1 MARVALEDWKEQIRD
16 PKIECM
22 SRDEMRAL
30 QSERL
35 VKQVKNV
42 YDNVAFYRKKMDEMG
57 IEPGDIKGI
66 EDINKLP
73 FTTKED
79 LRDNYPFGLLAVPQE
94 KIARVQGTSG
104 TTGKLT
110 LASYTQNDVDVWG
123 ECVARALTMAGL
135 TAADRLHICYGYGL
149 FTGGMGLDLG
159 ARALGCMSI
168 PMSSGNTK
176 RQLMCMEDF
185 GATAFACTPSYALYL
200 AEAAQEAGIVDR
212 LQLKAGINGAEP
224 WTDEMRLKI
233 ESGLNVNSFDIYGL
247 CEITGPGVAMDCIH
261 HKGLHV
267 YEDYFYPEVL
277 NPADQTACADG
288 ETGELVFTT
297 LAKEGMPLLRYRTKD
312 LTSIDHSPCECG
324 RTLPR
329 IQKFTGRTD
338 DMKVIRGVN
347 VFPTQVEAAL
357 LSIGGGVAPHYMMIV
372 DRENNLDVLTVMVEV
387 DEKYFSD
394 EIRKLDELKNKVA
407 AVLKQALG
415 IAVRVKLVE
424 PKTIQRSEG
433 KAKRVI
439 DNRELEKEE
448 YRMGMSN
455 TIQQLSVF
463 LENREGRL
471 DEVLKV
477 LADNDVN
484 IVALS
489 LADTSDYGMLRMIV
503 SDPNKGRAA
512 LKEEGITAML
522 TDVVALRVPHATGSL
537 SKAMHQIVDGEVN
550 VEYMYAFA
558 NGSDAAAVVKSDD
571 PARVIDILK
580 GSGFDV
586 YSADEAYTANQ

>member
-1 MARVALEDWKEQIRD
+1 MAKVAREDWKERIRD

-22 SRDEMRAL
+22 SRDEMSTL

-35 VKQVKNV
+35 VRQVKNV
-42 YDNVAFYRKKMDEMG
+42 YENVEFYRKKMDVLG
-57 IEPGDIKGI
+57 LEPGDIKGI
-66 EDINKLP
+66 EDIGKLP

-79 LRDNYPFGLLAVPQE
+79 LRDHYPFGLLAVPQE
-94 KIARVQGTSG
+94 KIVRVQGTSG

-110 LASYTQNDVDVWG
+110 LASYTQKDVDVWG

-135 TAADRLHICYGYGL
+135 TSEDRIHVCYGYGL

-159 ARALGCMSI
+159 ARALGAMAI
-168 PMSSGNTK
+168 PMSAGNTK

-185 GATAFACTPSYALYL
+185 GATAFACTPSYAMYL
-200 AEAAQEAGIVDR
+200 AEAIQEEGILDR
-212 LQLKAGINGAEP
+212 LQIKASINGAEP
-224 WTDEMRLKI
+224 WTEEMRLKLERMLDI
-233 ESGLNVNSFDIYGL
+233 NSFDIYGL
-247 CEITGPGVAMDCIH
+247 CEVTGPGVAMDCIH

-277 NPADQTACADG
+277 NTADQSACADG

-312 LTSIDHSPCECG
+312 LTSIDHSVCECG

-347 VFPTQVEAAL
+347 VFPTQVESAL
-357 LSIGGGVAPHYMMIV
+357 LSMGGGVAPHYLMIV

-387 DEKYFSD
+387 DERYFSD
-394 EIRKLDELKNKVA
+394 EMRKLDELKNRVG

-415 IAVRVKLVE
+415 VAVRVKLVE

-439 DNRELEKEE
+439 DNR
-448 YRMGMSN
+448 
-455 TIQQLSVF
+455 QL
-463 LENREGRL
+463 
-471 DEVLKV
+471 
-477 LADNDVN
+477 
-484 IVALS
+484 
-489 LADTSDYGMLRMIV
+489 
-503 SDPNKGRAA
+503 
-512 LKEEGITAML
+512 
-522 TDVVALRVPHATGSL
+522 
-537 SKAMHQIVDGEVN
+537 
-550 VEYMYAFA
+550 
-558 NGSDAAAVVKSDD
+558 
-571 PARVIDILK
+571 
-580 GSGFDV
+580 
-586 YSADEAYTANQ
+586 

>member
-1 MARVALEDWKEQIRD
+1 MARVAIADWKEQIRD

-22 SRDEMRAL
+22 SRDEMTAL

-42 YDNVAFYRKKMDEMG
+42 YENVPFYRKKMDELG
-57 IEPGDIKGI
+57 VKPEDIKGI

-110 LASYTQNDVDVWG
+110 LASYTQKDVDVWG

-135 TAADRLHICYGYGL
+135 TSADKIHVCYGYGL

-159 ARALGCMSI
+159 AQALGAMAI
-168 PMSSGNTK
+168 PMSSGNTQ

-200 AEAAQEAGIVDR
+200 SEAAKEAGIVDR

-224 WTDEMRLKI
+224 WTDEMRLQI
-233 ESGLNVNSFDIYGL
+233 EENLNVNCFDIYGL

-277 NPADQTACADG
+277 NPVDQTPCADG
-288 ETGELVFTT
+288 EVGELVFTT

-312 LTSIDHSPCECG
+312 LTSINHSVCECG

-329 IQKFTGRTD
+329 ISKFKGRTD

-347 VFPTQVEAAL
+347 VFPTQVEQAL
-357 LSIGGGVAPHYMMIV
+357 LSIGEGVAPHYMMIV

-387 DEKYFSD
+387 EEKYFSD
-394 EIRKLDELKNKVA
+394 ENAKLDELEKKVGR
-407 AVLKQALG
+407 VLKQALG
-415 IAVRVKLVE
+415 ISAKVQLVE
-424 PKTIQRSEG
+424 PKSIQRSEG

-439 DNRELEKEE
+439 DNR
-448 YRMGMSN
+448 
-455 TIQQLSVF
+455 
-463 LENREGRL
+463 
-471 DEVLKV
+471 VL
-477 LADNDVN
+477 
-484 IVALS
+484 
-489 LADTSDYGMLRMIV
+489 
-503 SDPNKGRAA
+503 
-512 LKEEGITAML
+512 
-522 TDVVALRVPHATGSL
+522 
-537 SKAMHQIVDGEVN
+537 
-550 VEYMYAFA
+550 
-558 NGSDAAAVVKSDD
+558 
-571 PARVIDILK
+571 
-580 GSGFDV
+580 
-586 YSADEAYTANQ
+586 

>member
-1 MARVALEDWKEQIRD
+1 MARVAIENWKETIRD

-22 SRDEMRAL
+22 SRDEMNAL

-42 YDNVAFYRKKMDEMG
+42 YENVEFYRRKMDELG
-57 IEPGDIKGI
+57 VEPGDIRGI
-66 EDINKLP
+66 EDIHKLP

-123 ECVARALTMAGL
+123 ECVARGLTMAGL
-135 TAADRLHICYGYGL
+135 NSADRIHVCYGYGL

-159 ARALGCMSI
+159 ARALGAMAI

-200 AEAAQEAGIVDR
+200 AEAAQEAGVVDR
-212 LQLKAGINGAEP
+212 LQIRASINGAEP
-224 WTDEMRLKI
+224 WTDEMRKKI
-233 ESGLNVNSFDIYGL
+233 ESILHINSFDIYGL

-267 YEDYFYPEVL
+267 YEDYFYPEIL
-277 NPADQTACADG
+277 NPADQSACADG

-312 LTSIDHSPCECG
+312 LTSMERDICECG

-347 VFPTQVEAAL
+347 VFPTQVETAL
-357 LSIGGGVAPHYMMIV
+357 LSMGGGVAPHYMLIV

-394 EIRKLDELKNKVA
+394 EIRKLDSLKNKVG

-415 IAVRVKLVE
+415 VSVRVKLVE

-439 DNRELEKEE
+439 DNRD
-448 YRMGMSN
+448 M
-455 TIQQLSVF
+455 
-463 LENREGRL
+463 
-471 DEVLKV
+471 
-477 LADNDVN
+477 
-484 IVALS
+484 
-489 LADTSDYGMLRMIV
+489 
-503 SDPNKGRAA
+503 
-512 LKEEGITAML
+512 
-522 TDVVALRVPHATGSL
+522 
-537 SKAMHQIVDGEVN
+537 
-550 VEYMYAFA
+550 
-558 NGSDAAAVVKSDD
+558 
-571 PARVIDILK
+571 
-580 GSGFDV
+580 
-586 YSADEAYTANQ
+586 

>member
-1 MARVALEDWKEQIRD
+1 MAKVALADWKEQIRD

-22 SRDEMRAL
+22 SRDEMAAL

-42 YDNVAFYRKKMDEMG
+42 YENVPFYRKKMDEIG
-57 IEPGDIKGI
+57 VKPEDIKGI

-110 LASYTQNDVDVWG
+110 LASYTQKDVDVWG
-123 ECVARALTMAGL
+123 ECVARGLTMAGL
-135 TAADRLHICYGYGL
+135 TSADKIHVCYGYGL

-159 ARALGCMSI
+159 AQALGAMAI
-168 PMSSGNTK
+168 PMSSGNTQ

-200 AEAAQEAGIVDR
+200 SEAAKEAGIVDR

-224 WTDEMRLKI
+224 WTDKMREQI
-233 ESGLNVNSFDIYGL
+233 EENLNVNCFDIYGL

-261 HKGLHV
+261 HEGLHV

-277 NPADQTACADG
+277 NPVDNSPCADG
-288 ETGELVFTT
+288 EIGELVFTT

-312 LTSIDHSPCECG
+312 LTSINHSTCKCG

-329 IQKFTGRTD
+329 ISKFKGRTD

-347 VFPTQVEAAL
+347 VFPTQVEQAL
-357 LSIGGGVAPHYMMIV
+357 LSMGGGVAPHYMLVI

-394 EIRKLDELKNKVA
+394 EIRKLDELKKKVG

-415 IAVRVKLVE
+415 LSVKVKLVE
-424 PKTIQRSEG
+424 PKSIQRSEG

-439 DNRELEKEE
+439 DNR
-448 YRMGMSN
+448 
-455 TIQQLSVF
+455 
-463 LENREGRL
+463 
-471 DEVLKV
+471 VL
-477 LADNDVN
+477 
-484 IVALS
+484 
-489 LADTSDYGMLRMIV
+489 
-503 SDPNKGRAA
+503 
-512 LKEEGITAML
+512 
-522 TDVVALRVPHATGSL
+522 
-537 SKAMHQIVDGEVN
+537 
-550 VEYMYAFA
+550 
-558 NGSDAAAVVKSDD
+558 
-571 PARVIDILK
+571 
-580 GSGFDV
+580 
-586 YSADEAYTANQ
+586 

>member
-1 MARVALEDWKEQIRD
+1 MAKVAREDWKERIRD

-22 SRDEMRAL
+22 SRDEMSTL

-35 VKQVKNV
+35 VRQVKNV
-42 YDNVAFYRKKMDEMG
+42 YENVEFYRKKMDALG
-57 IEPGDIKGI
+57 LEPGDIKGI
-66 EDINKLP
+66 EDIGKLP

-79 LRDNYPFGLLAVPQE
+79 LRDHYPFGLLAVPQE
-94 KIARVQGTSG
+94 KIVRVQGTSG

-110 LASYTQNDVDVWG
+110 LASYTQKDVDVWG

-135 TAADRLHICYGYGL
+135 TSEDRIHVCYGYGL

-159 ARALGCMSI
+159 ARALGAMPI
-168 PMSSGNTK
+168 PMSAGNTK

-185 GATAFACTPSYALYL
+185 GATAFACTPSYAMYL
-200 AEAAQEAGIVDR
+200 AEAIQEEGILDR
-212 LQLKAGINGAEP
+212 LQIKASINGAEP
-224 WTDEMRLKI
+224 WTEEMRLKLERMLDI
-233 ESGLNVNSFDIYGL
+233 NSFDIYGL
-247 CEITGPGVAMDCIH
+247 CEVTGPGVAMDCIH

-277 NPADQTACADG
+277 NPADQSACADG

-312 LTSIDHSPCECG
+312 LTSIDHSVCECG

-347 VFPTQVEAAL
+347 VFPTQVESAL
-357 LSIGGGVAPHYMMIV
+357 LSMGGGVAPHYLMIV

-387 DEKYFSD
+387 DERYFSD
-394 EIRKLDELKNKVA
+394 EMRKLDELKNRVG

-415 IAVRVKLVE
+415 VAVRVKLVE

-439 DNRELEKEE
+439 DNR
-448 YRMGMSN
+448 
-455 TIQQLSVF
+455 QL
-463 LENREGRL
+463 
-471 DEVLKV
+471 
-477 LADNDVN
+477 
-484 IVALS
+484 
-489 LADTSDYGMLRMIV
+489 
-503 SDPNKGRAA
+503 
-512 LKEEGITAML
+512 
-522 TDVVALRVPHATGSL
+522 
-537 SKAMHQIVDGEVN
+537 
-550 VEYMYAFA
+550 
-558 NGSDAAAVVKSDD
+558 
-571 PARVIDILK
+571 
-580 GSGFDV
+580 
-586 YSADEAYTANQ
+586 

>member
-1 MARVALEDWKEQIRD
+1 MARVAMENWEERIRD
-16 PKIECM
+16 PKMECM
-22 SRDEMRAL
+22 SRDEMNAL

-42 YDNVAFYRKKMDEMG
+42 YDNVAFYREKMDAIG
-57 IEPGDIKGI
+57 VEPGDIKGI
-66 EDINKLP
+66 EDITKLP

-79 LRDNYPFGLLAVPQE
+79 LRNNYPFGLLAVPQS

-110 LASYTQNDVDVWG
+110 LASYTQKDVDVWG

-135 TAADRLHICYGYGL
+135 TEEDRLHVCYGYGL

-159 ARALGCMSI
+159 ARALGCMAI
-168 PMSSGNTK
+168 PMSSGNTQ

-200 AEAAQEAGIVDR
+200 AEAAQEAGIIDR

-233 ESGLNVNSFDIYGL
+233 ESILNVNCFDIYGL
-247 CEITGPGVAMDCIH
+247 CEVTGPGVAMDCIH

-277 NPADQTACADG
+277 NPVDHTPCADG

-312 LTSIDHSPCECG
+312 LTSIDHSPCACG

-347 VFPTQVEAAL
+347 VFPTQVETVL
-357 LSIGGGVAPHYMMIV
+357 LKMGGGVAPHYMMIV
-372 DRENNLDVLTVMVEV
+372 DRVNNLDVLTVMVEV
-387 DEKYFSD
+387 DEHFFSD
-394 EIRKLDELKNKVA
+394 QIRELDALRNRIAEA
-407 AVLKQALG
+407 LKQALG
-415 IAVRVKLVE
+415 ISVVVKLVE

-439 DNRELEKEE
+439 DNRNL
-448 YRMGMSN
+448 
-455 TIQQLSVF
+455 V
-463 LENREGRL
+463 
-471 DEVLKV
+471 
-477 LADNDVN
+477 
-484 IVALS
+484 
-489 LADTSDYGMLRMIV
+489 
-503 SDPNKGRAA
+503 
-512 LKEEGITAML
+512 
-522 TDVVALRVPHATGSL
+522 
-537 SKAMHQIVDGEVN
+537 
-550 VEYMYAFA
+550 
-558 NGSDAAAVVKSDD
+558 
-571 PARVIDILK
+571 
-580 GSGFDV
+580 
-586 YSADEAYTANQ
+586 